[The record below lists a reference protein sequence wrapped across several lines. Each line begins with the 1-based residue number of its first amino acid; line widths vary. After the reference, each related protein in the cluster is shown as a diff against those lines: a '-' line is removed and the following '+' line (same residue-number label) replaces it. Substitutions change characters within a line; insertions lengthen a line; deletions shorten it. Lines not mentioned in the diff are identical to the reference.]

1 MQACKDAQGY
11 SPRPKGMLMG
21 SGGPIQSYTITTKSY
36 PKPSNPHE
44 ERNTSKDSTSNCCVI
59 SLHQLVPPAT
69 MRITPSCDIRG
80 YTCCREEKI
89 NGKRSRGDGKL
100 DGPILVYSIIRFSC
114 VKSSLLNMTEDWTVQ
129 EVITKT

>member
-1 MQACKDAQGY
+1 MNILGLDRPRRWSSSVVNQRRPFEYSKAACKDAQGY

-59 SLHQLVPPAT
+59 SLHRLVPPST
-69 MRITPSCDIRG
+69 MKITPPCSSFGQHCMLCFGRG
-80 YTCCREEKI
+80 PESSVFFR
-89 NGKRSRGDGKL
+89 
-100 DGPILVYSIIRFSC
+100 VFS
-114 VKSSLLNMTEDWTVQ
+114 VFTE
-129 EVITKT
+129 